1 MVRGQLYWLYLN
13 VSKMYFV
20 YTLKKT
26 ISSSRIVQVGYI
38 EVRMD
43 SQEIEAKALETVMWE
58 VSVFRFSD
66 QVGSFWYFSFATGLG
81 SGFFSAQN
89 SVLPSRDLPQKSN
102 LLGLL
107 RWLYFVDIDI
117 NIDIHIHPYN
127 PFICKNVPSY
137 IHKFFFFYINE
148 TNSLLMFF
156 LSFYNHIY

>member
-1 MVRGQLYWLYLN
+1 
-13 VSKMYFV
+13 MYFV

-66 QVGSFWYFSFATGLG
+66 QVGCFWYFSFATGLG

-89 SVLPSRDLPQKSN
+89 RVNSP
-102 LLGLL
+102 LG
-107 RWLYFVDIDI
+107 
-117 NIDIHIHPYN
+117 
-127 PFICKNVPSY
+127 ICYRSENQ
-137 IHKFFFFYINE
+137 
-148 TNSLLMFF
+148 
-156 LSFYNHIY
+156 